1 MSANAS
7 DDSKLKEQTDLPSAE
22 EDQIPITA
30 DHSTNEDKEAPH
42 DRTTEET
49 EDSTSVDNEN
59 TTEADNEETTEKA
72 EDSTKNSTQSDQADV
87 ANPWTAEWDANS
99 QAYYWWNTVTYETTW
114 DNPIKDNNTSA
125 QAYDYSSYYY
135 GYQQQEQP
143 TATTSSNQIDSLLD
157 KIDTQVRPTLD
168 GASSAGQEQVPY
180 ETYFA
185 QQAQADPYKFQAYF
199 NTKTGKF
206 QTSSEVDRLNPE
218 RMSIENRAKRQMQYY
233 FDVDGYME
241 QRNREK
247 ALGIGQKRPQ
257 LTKKDIERFKKQKHE
272 KKMRR
277 AREWLCD

>member
-1 MSANAS
+1 MNTNHS
-7 DDSKLKEQTDLPSAE
+7 DDSKVKEQSDLSSVK
-22 EDQIPITA
+22 EDQETSAA
-30 DHSTNEDKEAPH
+30 DRTTKDNEEISQDQ
-42 DRTTEET
+42 TTEET
-49 EDSTSVDNEN
+49 EEPTPVDNDKATKTDNEQNVEGAGKDSTQ
-59 TTEADNEETTEKA
+59 A
-72 EDSTKNSTQSDQADV
+72 DQADV
-87 ANPWTAEWDANS
+87 ANAWVAEWDANS
-99 QAYYWWNTVTYETTW
+99 QAYYWWNTITYETTW
-114 DNPIKDNNTSA
+114 DNPTKDGNAPT
-125 QAYDYSSYYY
+125 QTYDYSSYYY
-135 GYQQQEQP
+135 GYRQPEQAAGSTP
-143 TATTSSNQIDSLLD
+143 SNQIDSLLD

-168 GASSAGQEQVPY
+168 GATSGGHEQVPY
-180 ETYFA
+180 EAYFA
-185 QQAQADPYKFQAYF
+185 QQSQADPYKFQAYF